1 MEGNNRRVPVA
12 EVHASKEN
20 IVIMVHLIIAESGR
34 QEGSE
39 EGAGVSN
46 KVRLGYAVGFSA
58 TLNNTEVWFSDMRH
72 VHTTKLNYSFEV

>member
-1 MEGNNRRVPVA
+1 MEGSYRRVPVA

-20 IVIMVHLIIAESGR
+20 IVIMMHLIIAELGI

-46 KVRLGYAVGFSA
+46 KVRVGYAVGFST
-58 TLNNTEVWFSDMRH
+58 TLNNTVVWLSDMRQ
-72 VHTTKLNYSFEV
+72 VLTANLNYSFEV

>member
-1 MEGNNRRVPVA
+1 VEWNNTRVPVA

-39 EGAGVSN
+39 EGTGVSN
-46 KVRLGYAVGFSA
+46 KVCLGYAVGFSA
-58 TLNNTEVWFSDMRH
+58 TLNNIMVWFSDMRH
-72 VHTTKLNYSFEV
+72 VHTTNLNYSFEV